1 MDIYKE
7 ALRYLGYGRNEADK
21 DVSDRLKICFDVL
34 SREASPKY
42 VSEILDIEVKGDSV
56 FVSNFVFKSKNLSKN
71 LKGCKRAVVFAATLG
86 TGADNVYRR
95 LSKTDMPMAV
105 IADALATAM
114 IEEFCDKICLGFK
127 EKGYNLRPRFSPGYG
142 DFDLAHQKDFM
153 NILMCG
159 KKIGLTLTDSLMLTP
174 SKSVTAIMGIS
185 DTKDECNLEGCEVC
199 EKTDCPFRRS

>member
-1 MDIYKE
+1 MDIYKG
-7 ALRYLGYGRNEADK
+7 ALRYLGYGRNEADE
-21 DVSDRLKICFDVL
+21 DVSQRLKKCFDIL
-34 SREASPKY
+34 SKETSPKY
-42 VSEILDIEVKGDSV
+42 VSEILDIDIKDDSV
-56 FVSNFVFKSKNLSKN
+56 FVSNLIFKSKNLSKN
-71 LKGCKRAVVFAATLG
+71 LNSCKKVIVFAATLG
-86 TGADNVYRR
+86 TGADNVIRR

-114 IEEFCDKICLGFK
+114 IEEVCDKICLSFK

-199 EKTDCPFRRS
+199 EKTDCHFRRS